1 MAVNFTPHPRIAP
14 CKSVYDADLL
24 ELRKTLGLSHK
35 VALEDIHTLSKH
47 PDFKWQSDCYYRYD
61 YERIFRDIAGGED
74 HDREARAKG
83 AQRMLIKN
91 DLFYMLVWVMGI
103 EKANH
108 PFVVERCRV
117 MQDGP
122 QSDTLDVWA
131 RFHYKSLVITIAE
144 TLQYHLKYPEECTC
158 ILGYARPVAKKFLRA
173 IKTLCEQSVLLKWAF
188 DDVLWQNPAQD
199 APKWSEDDG
208 IVFRRKAA
216 SRGESTVEA
225 YGLTEGS
232 PTGRHYERLI
242 FDDIETEDIA
252 GSAKMMDE
260 VFSKFQMCVY
270 NLGTGS
276 DNDKRRCI
284 GTFYAYTGPVK
295 RIGDM
300 KFEDTRDAD
309 GKVVTGKPMWNMRIV
324 PATDDGTINGTPVLL
339 DPDTWQRIRRT
350 KHVNSQ
356 QLCDPSPREDVTL
369 DKSMLNR
376 IDPAFLR
383 TGKWADRFK
392 FMCIDQA
399 GGTDTNISGP
409 GDLWAIMVISIVP
422 SAALASRNGTEATDD
437 DLGIS
442 DVCIE
447 DCVADQMTHSM
458 AVDTITRMYLK
469 HGMIMQLGVEK
480 VGLSTTEVH
489 IADALAAKGRKLSV
503 QHGNLVLLR
512 PAGRKL
518 ENRISSALE
527 WPLNNG
533 KLYYSSGIDPVYVE
547 KMKQEMDQFG
557 FGHSD
562 ILNTAAYA
570 YDMFKDF
577 PFHRYAKRKVVSVT
591 SLMAAGSAGGRVK
604 GEWG

>member
-1 MAVNFTPHPRIAP
+1 LAVNFTPHPRIAP

-61 YERIFRDIAGGED
+61 YERIFRDIAAGED

-83 AQRMLIKN
+83 AQRMLIRN
-91 DLFYMLVWVMGI
+91 DIFYILIWVMGI

-108 PFVVERCRV
+108 PFVVERCRAL
-117 MQDGP
+117 QDGP
-122 QSDTLDVWA
+122 QSDTLDVHA
-131 RFHYKSLVITIAE
+131 RFHYKSLTITIAE

-188 DDVLWQNPAQD
+188 DDILWQNPTQD

-208 IVFRRKAA
+208 IVFKRKSA
-216 SRGESTVEA
+216 SRGESTIEA

-232 PTGRHYERLI
+232 PTGRHYERII

-252 GSAKMMDE
+252 GSPKMLEE

-276 DNDKRRCI
+276 DNDKRRVI
-284 GTFYAYTGPVK
+284 GTYYSWVGPVK

-300 KFEDTRDAD
+300 KFEDGR
-309 GKVVTGKPMWNMRIV
+309 PMWQLRVV
-324 PATDDGTINGTPVLL
+324 PATDDGTINGNPVLL
-339 DPDTWQRIRRT
+339 DPDTWERIKRT

-356 QLCDPSPREDVTL
+356 QLCDPSPREDITL
-369 DKSMLNR
+369 DIGMLQP

-383 TGKWADRFK
+383 VGKWADRFK
-392 FMCIDQA
+392 FFVIDQA

-409 GDLWAIMVISIVP
+409 GDNWSVGVVSIVP
-422 SAALASRNGTEATDD
+422 SQALMSRKGDEATDD

-442 DVCIE
+442 DVCLE
-447 DCVADQMTHSM
+447 DVVADRLTHSQ
-458 AVDTITRMYLK
+458 AIDTVVRMYIRS
-469 HGMIMQLGVEK
+469 GMIMQLGVEK
-480 VGLSTTEVH
+480 VGLSTTEIH

-503 QHGNLVLLR
+503 QHGNLFLLR
-512 PAGRKL
+512 PGGRST

-527 WPLNNG
+527 WPLNNS
-533 KLYYSSGIDPVYVE
+533 KLYYSTGIAPEYVE

-557 FGHSD
+557 FAHSD
-562 ILNTAAYA
+562 ILNMWAYF
-570 YDMFKDF
+570 YDMVRVF
-577 PFHRYAKRKVVSVT
+577 PFHRYQKRKVQSVT
-591 SLMAAGSAGGRVK
+591 SLMAAGNGGQRVK

>member
-1 MAVNFTPHPRIAP
+1 MAVKFTPHPQIAS
-14 CKSVYDADLL
+14 CKSVYDAALL

-35 VALEDIHTLSKH
+35 LQGADIHTLAKH
-47 PDFKWQSDCYYRYD
+47 PDFPYRTWYRYR
-61 YERIFRDIAGGED
+61 YEDIFRDIAGGED

-83 AQRMLIKN
+83 AQRMLITN
-91 DLFYMLVWVMGI
+91 DIFYILIWVMGI

-108 PFVVERCRV
+108 PFVVTQCR
-117 MQDGP
+117 MLQDGP

-131 RFHYKSLVITIAE
+131 RFHYKSLTITIAE

-188 DDVLWQNPAQD
+188 EDVLWPNPAQD

-232 PTGRHYERLI
+232 PTGRHYERII

-252 GSAKMMDE
+252 GSPKMLEE

-276 DNDKRRCI
+276 DNDKRRVI
-284 GTFYAYTGPVK
+284 GTYYSWVGPVK

-300 KFEDTRDAD
+300 KFEETKDAE
-309 GKVVTGKPMWNMRIV
+309 GNVVPGRPMWQLRVV
-324 PATDDGTINGTPVLL
+324 PATDDGTINGKPVLL
-339 DPDTWQRIRRT
+339 DPDTWERIKRT

-356 QLCDPSPREDVTL
+356 QLCDPSPREDITL
-369 DKSMLNR
+369 DKGMLQP
-376 IDPAFLR
+376 IAPEFLR
-383 TGKWADRFK
+383 VGKWADRFK
-392 FMCIDQA
+392 MMVIDQA
-399 GGTDTNISGP
+399 GGTDTNITGP
-409 GDLWAIMVISIVP
+409 GDLWSIGVVSIVP
-422 SAALASRNGTEATDD
+422 SDSLARRLGDEATDD

-442 DVCIE
+442 DVCLE
-447 DCVADQMTHSM
+447 DVVADQMTHSQ
-458 AVDTITRMYLK
+458 AVDTIVRMYLK
-469 HGMIMQLGVEK
+469 HGMIMQMGVEK

-489 IADALAAKGRKLSV
+489 VADALAAKGRKLSV
-503 QHGNLVLLR
+503 INGSLFLLR

-527 WPLNNG
+527 WPLNNS
-533 KLYYSSGIDPVYVE
+533 KLYYSTGIAKEYID
-547 KMKQEMDQFG
+547 KMKAEMDQFG
-557 FGHSD
+557 FAHSD
-562 ILNTAAYA
+562 ILNMWSYA
-570 YDMFKDF
+570 YDMFRVF
-577 PFHRYAKRKVVSVT
+577 PFHRYAKRKVQSVT
-591 SLMAAGSAGGRVK
+591 SLMAQGSGIGQRPR